1 MIAGVALC
9 VPKVSYCFYQTASFL
24 VQIQDFFFMQTYIS
38 TCALLKNPHQPTCW
52 FRHATLFLHNHF
64 YTFYWPF
71 DSNKQ
76 RLIAN
81 SKLLQKRSQHTSTSP
96 MVCELNIQNC
106 NFIFILSCSAVAP
119 LGWNGGLKTLMRFAT
134 LLVSLPASTLCRLR
148 WVILLRLCFRIV
160 QSEEGGEHKNSWSS
174 RGWIVPFFFRC
185 FNSLHQLVHLSCSWS
200 ATVVLVSDPALVVVP
215 ASSLFVSS
223 MKNAR
228 DAERVYDP
236 KQERPETRSYTWHS
250 LLDSM
255 IRHVSC
261 RMSVFRKVKYFW
273 IFKWFEEMG
282 EKIQVLQRD
291 EDEGLTSACV

>member
-1 MIAGVALC
+1 MRHYFCTTILIRFIDHLTQTNKGW
-9 VPKVSYCFYQTASFL
+9 SQIRNCFKSGRNA
-24 VQIQDFFFMQTYIS
+24 
-38 TCALLKNPHQPTCW
+38 HQ
-52 FRHATLFLHNHF
+52 
-64 YTFYWPF
+64 
-71 DSNKQ
+71 
-76 RLIAN
+76 
-81 SKLLQKRSQHTSTSP
+81 LLQWLVNQISRTA
-96 MVCELNIQNC
+96 
-106 NFIFILSCSAVAP
+106 IFFSSLVVP
-119 LGWNGGLKTLMRFAT
+119 LWRLLGWNGGLKTLMRFAT

-148 WVILLRLCFRIV
+148 WVIRLRLCFRIV
-160 QSEEGGEHKNSWSS
+160 QSEEGGEHKNSWSC

-185 FNSLHQLVHLSCSWS
+185 FNSLHQLVHFSCSWS

-255 IRHVSC
+255 IQHVSC

>member
-1 MIAGVALC
+1 
-9 VPKVSYCFYQTASFL
+9 
-24 VQIQDFFFMQTYIS
+24 
-38 TCALLKNPHQPTCW
+38 
-52 FRHATLFLHNHF
+52 
-64 YTFYWPF
+64 
-71 DSNKQ
+71 
-76 RLIAN
+76 
-81 SKLLQKRSQHTSTSP
+81 
-96 MVCELNIQNC
+96 
-106 NFIFILSCSAVAP
+106 
-119 LGWNGGLKTLMRFAT
+119 MRFAT
-134 LLVSLPASTLCRLR
+134 LLVSLPASTLCGLR

-174 RGWIVPFFFRC
+174 RGWIVPFLFRC

-255 IRHVSC
+255 IQHVSC
-261 RMSVFRKVKYFW
+261 RMSVSERLKYFW
-273 IFKWFEEMG
+273 ISSDSRKWRKNTSSSARWRWRSHVRMCLATWDEFRVWSC
-282 EKIQVLQRD
+282 QTLWDFLQCTYFIGKFFTPQTAYRTFARARISVQD
-291 EDEGLTSACV
+291 LI